1 MEKNKMK
8 KTVWGAS
15 VAVVLT
21 TGAALGVS
29 AYQSGI
35 DFHPSEEKNTFRAN
49 QVRFDDTNDA
59 KGRDNTA
66 EQNESEFLEREHT
79 GIKQHAQQCNQPE
92 SGSRK

>member
-15 VAVVLT
+15 VALVLT

-35 DFHPSEEKNTFRAN
+35 DFHPSEEKNTFRPDNEATESL
-49 QVRFDDTNDA
+49 VCLRFA
-59 KGRDNTA
+59 
-66 EQNESEFLEREHT
+66 
-79 GIKQHAQQCNQPE
+79 AQIALALHQ
-92 SGSRK
+92 

>member
-35 DFHPSEEKNTFRAN
+35 DFHPSE
-49 QVRFDDTNDA
+49 A
-59 KGRDNTA
+59 KKYLPR
-66 EQNESEFLEREHT
+66 Q
-79 GIKQHAQQCNQPE
+79 
-92 SGSRK
+92 SGAV

>member
-35 DFHPSEEKNTFRAN
+35 DFGC
-49 QVRFDDTNDA
+49 
-59 KGRDNTA
+59 GRTA
-66 EQNESEFLEREHT
+66 HLSVSDSC
-79 GIKQHAQQCNQPE
+79 A
-92 SGSRK
+92 

>member
-21 TGAALGVS
+21 AGAALGVS

-66 EQNESEFLEREHT
+66 EQNESEFLERDSN
-79 GIKQHAQQCNQPE
+79 A
-92 SGSRK
+92 